1 MESPPWKMS
10 RVVDHSLLLARSFRY
25 WTGRPLLVGEWGPQE
40 LARRLYEA
48 PFVLVSHGTERDP
61 LFNYANLTAQR
72 LWELEWDA
80 LIGMPSRKT
89 AETAARDERSQA
101 LSSALRGGFVEDY
114 SGVRIS
120 AGGRRFRIE
129 RGVIWNLL
137 DGSGNLRGQAA
148 VFSDWTRL

>member
-1 MESPPWKMS
+1 
-10 RVVDHSLLLARSFRY
+10 ARSFRH
-25 WTGRPLLVGEWGPQE
+25 WTGRPLLEGEWAPQE
-40 LARRLYEA
+40 LACRLYEA
-48 PFVLVSHGTERDP
+48 RFVLVSHGTEPDP

-89 AETAARDERSQA
+89 AEKSAQDDRSRA
-101 LSSALRGGFVEDY
+101 LHTALRGGFVEDY

-129 RGVIWNLL
+129 HGVIWNLP

-148 VFSDWTRL
+148 MFSDWTRL